1 MRVVEVPTKKKTL
14 PTTPQ
19 SAATTKRPVVD
30 PAIRNDYNESGY
42 EKNDTVPNEVLADGA
57 ASFERRAASKGQAE
71 SSNVVVTDQ
80 LKIFTL
86 LLQVYVTLCSYLVF
100 FVKKILIKSVPKNMF
115 ELCFPSNLLF
125 LYLMRINFFQN
136 YCTNRLYFF
145 MRAIIS

>member
-42 EKNDTVPNEVLADGA
+42 EENDTVPNEVLADGA

-100 FVKKILIKSVPKNMF
+100 FVKKNANQKCS
-115 ELCFPSNLLF
+115 
-125 LYLMRINFFQN
+125 
-136 YCTNRLYFF
+136 
-145 MRAIIS
+145 